1 MIAILAFISGL
12 CFGLLIGTQATMNF
26 YRNARE
32 NPMPNN
38 TQQGNKNCGWT
49 KGLWNTEDYPRGVS
63 IQGSIQICKL
73 SGVHGETMANAHLIA
88 AAPDLYAAAEKAL
101 GRFCGCRS
109 SSRDDWHAEHCAVPD
124 LRAALAKARG
134 ESNG

>member
-26 YRNARE
+26 YRNARGE
-32 NPMPNN
+32 SNA
-38 TQQGNKNCGWT
+38 K
-49 KGLWNTEDYPRGVS
+49 
-63 IQGSIQICKL
+63 ICKL